1 VEQWVSPGAFRRLNP
16 VTEAG
21 QFGNAG
27 RNIVRGP
34 GIGNFDLSLIKDFAF
49 SERTKLQFR
58 AECFNLTNHPNFSL
72 PVNDLASPSF
82 GRILEAGPARLIQFG
97 LKLIF

>member
-1 VEQWVSPGAFRRLNP
+1 MP
-16 VTEAG
+16 VGESHPILVKSISTTS
-21 QFGNAG
+21 
-27 RNIVRGP
+27 
-34 GIGNFDLSLIKDFAF
+34 SLLRAAAVLAEAF
-49 SERTKLQFR
+49 S
-58 AECFNLTNHPNFSL
+58 LTNHPNFAL